1 MKAHRFYELLY
12 KKVSIGD
19 VNAFFRLLIE
29 IFINE
34 TLKPEELVNH
44 LIEHEAEFQL
54 SDYVNLLNLIYRS
67 KPGDEIHSLADN
79 IASLENILKNKDKQH

>member
-1 MKAHRFYELLY
+1 LRFFLN
-12 KKVSIGD
+12 KIC
-19 VNAFFRLLIE
+19 FQ
-29 IFINE
+29 
-34 TLKPEELVNH
+34 PEELVNH